1 MINTVTIEDVE
12 NVLMAAA
19 EEPGKL
25 LAVHMT
31 VSNDIVSS
39 HMSCT
44 PENIEFST
52 QDTMSICAN
61 GTELNIDL
69 NECEIRHEVLKCDP
83 DVEESIELE
92 GDSWMV
98 NIDFLS

>member
-1 MINTVTIEDVE
+1 MINTVTLEAIENAV
-12 NVLMAAA
+12 MAAA
-19 EEPGKL
+19 EDPGKL

-44 PENIEFST
+44 PGDIEFST
-52 QDTMSICAN
+52 QDIMSICAN

-69 NECEIRHEVLKCDP
+69 NECKIRYEIPECDP
-83 DVEESIELE
+83 DIEESIELT
-92 GDSWMV
+92 GDSWIV
-98 NIDFLS
+98 NIDFLN

>member
-1 MINTVTIEDVE
+1 MINTVTIEDIE

-39 HMSCT
+39 HMSYCKRKLQCNQT
-44 PENIEFST
+44 CI
-52 QDTMSICAN
+52 
-61 GTELNIDL
+61 
-69 NECEIRHEVLKCDP
+69 
-83 DVEESIELE
+83 
-92 GDSWMV
+92 
-98 NIDFLS
+98 

>member
-1 MINTVTIEDVE
+1 MINTVTIEDIE

-44 PENIEFST
+44 PE
-52 QDTMSICAN
+52 
-61 GTELNIDL
+61 
-69 NECEIRHEVLKCDP
+69 K
-83 DVEESIELE
+83 
-92 GDSWMV
+92 
-98 NIDFLS
+98 

>member
-44 PENIEFST
+44 PEKEHKKYIEK
-52 QDTMSICAN
+52 
-61 GTELNIDL
+61 
-69 NECEIRHEVLKCDP
+69 LKK
-83 DVEESIELE
+83 
-92 GDSWMV
+92 
-98 NIDFLS
+98 

>member
-1 MINTVTIEDVE
+1 
-12 NVLMAAA
+12 
-19 EEPGKL
+19 
-25 LAVHMT
+25 
-31 VSNDIVSS
+31 
-39 HMSCT
+39 
-44 PENIEFST
+44 
-52 QDTMSICAN
+52 MSICAN

-92 GDSWMV
+92 GDSWIV

>member
-25 LAVHMT
+25 LAVHIT
-31 VSNDIVSS
+31 ISNDIISS

-44 PENIEFST
+44 PENIDFST
-52 QDTMSICAN
+52 QDIMNICAN

-69 NECEIRHEVLKCDP
+69 NECRIRHEVSEYDP
-83 DVEESIELE
+83 DVGESIELA
-92 GDSWMV
+92 GDSWTV